1 MGWRDRV
8 RSNIASGAY
17 AEKSTALDGFA
28 EGFASVYIPKIKAQQ
43 EAKLKAEADAL
54 KKSRERAAEDKLWRQ
69 RAEVLAAEVFP
80 ENPTS
85 AAAIQYA
92 YNTIASYEGN
102 MGQATERLEKLKED
116 DRVAIIGPM
125 KFTEADSTSALFSD
139 MESGRGGYNALL
151 NQSQD
156 TQFTGTK
163 LTEMSMDEV
172 LAFSAPGSEYFEWSK
187 ANMPE
192 GTEAAAKGLAS
203 TPMGQYQFVGDTL
216 RDIKERGGF
225 EALGID
231 GTTKFDQNTQ
241 DSLFV
246 WYANNMLKTAGDDPA
261 AKRKVLKGI
270 WEGFRSGVSDE
281 QLDAVIADLET
292 GTFTRPESVTTR
304 PITNKFDIGAELSGL
319 TYDQDGL
326 DKFELLKANILA
338 EGYDLTPSQMEMM
351 TAVEKRLLEKVG
363 EAKLFNYADFL
374 EENRL
379 TSADSVIGA
388 MSVVDNMDVARFTN
402 GEKDRANYLA
412 DLKDELDKFL
422 KTDLDEEMRKAA
434 ANRDPMI
441 FYQRNEDGTLKLTP
455 ISVMVDSK
463 GKLTQLGTN
472 TAVEMGDGK
481 LVPSDYD
488 ASEFIKIFNKP
499 IMEASQVVEDGV
511 AGLDNL
517 LEYRKLTVENPAAFN
532 TYLQWAQGAG
542 EQILNLGSAF
552 NTLVKGGA
560 TFEQVEAELVT
571 NLRGLTGPARDI
583 FVRQLEAAYS
593 LAKLKG
599 SSGQGLSDNELELN
613 LKAVG
618 FGATRA
624 QDALRAINIATKRF
638 MVGVEAQR
646 RGIIN
651 GIISD
656 EDYVQALQGR
666 DLGRKFSDVVPE
678 RFTDRPDISE
688 QLTLALGGDL
698 TISTST
704 VLDPPP
710 TEVPSFEEF
719 KQAII
724 DANPNAD
731 PAELTDETL
740 RQMYDETFPTTE

>member
-1 MGWRDRV
+1 
-8 RSNIASGAY
+8 
-17 AEKSTALDGFA
+17 
-28 EGFASVYIPKIKAQQ
+28 
-43 EAKLKAEADAL
+43 
-54 KKSRERAAEDKLWRQ
+54 
-69 RAEVLAAEVFP
+69 
-80 ENPTS
+80 
-85 AAAIQYA
+85 
-92 YNTIASYEGN
+92 
-102 MGQATERLEKLKED
+102 
-116 DRVAIIGPM
+116 
-125 KFTEADSTSALFSD
+125 
-139 MESGRGGYNALL
+139 
-151 NQSQD
+151 
-156 TQFTGTK
+156 
-163 LTEMSMDEV
+163 
-172 LAFSAPGSEYFEWSK
+172 
-187 ANMPE
+187 
-192 GTEAAAKGLAS
+192 
-203 TPMGQYQFVGDTL
+203 
-216 RDIKERGGF
+216 
-225 EALGID
+225 
-231 GTTKFDQNTQ
+231 
-241 DSLFV
+241 
-246 WYANNMLKTAGDDPA
+246 MLKTAGDDPA
-261 AKRKVLKGI
+261 AKRKVLKGV

-292 GTFTRPESVTTR
+292 GTFTRPESVTTLKAAK
-304 PITNKFDIGAELSGL
+304 KFDLGAELSGL

-326 DKFELLKANILA
+326 DKFELLKANIIS
-338 EGYDLTPSQMEMM
+338 EGYDLTPSQLETM
-351 TAVEKRLLEKVG
+351 TAVETRLKDKVG
-363 EAKLFNYADFL
+363 EATIFNYAEFL

-379 TSADSVIGA
+379 TSADAVIGA
-388 MSVVDNMDVARFTN
+388 MSVVDNMESARFRN

-422 KTDLDEEMRKAA
+422 KSDLDKEMRKAA

-455 ISVMVDSK
+455 ISVMVDTE

-472 TAVEMGDGK
+472 TPVNMGDGK

-499 IMEASQVVEDGV
+499 IMEASQIVEEGV

-560 TFEQVEAELVT
+560 TFDQVESEMVS

-638 MVGVEAQR
+638 MFGVESQR

-656 EDYVQALQGR
+656 EDYVQALEGR
-666 DLGRKFSDVVPE
+666 DLGRKFTDVVPE
-678 RFTDRPDISE
+678 RFGDRPDISE

-704 VLDPPP
+704 VLNPPP
-710 TEVPSFEEF
+710 IPSFDEF
-719 KQAII
+719 KQAVIQ
-724 DANPNAD
+724 ANPNAD
-731 PAELTDETL
+731 PSELTDEKL
-740 RQMYDETFPTTE
+740 QQMYNETFPTTE